1 MNSVEYYNFYFRR
14 WDVLME
20 ILDAQKERISRI
32 EIPSGMESALMNDK
46 DQDGF
51 GRLFIALMNSQY
63 FQKNCSAKIL
73 TNKQILY
80 FTI

>member
-1 MNSVEYYNFYFRR
+1 
-14 WDVLME
+14 ME